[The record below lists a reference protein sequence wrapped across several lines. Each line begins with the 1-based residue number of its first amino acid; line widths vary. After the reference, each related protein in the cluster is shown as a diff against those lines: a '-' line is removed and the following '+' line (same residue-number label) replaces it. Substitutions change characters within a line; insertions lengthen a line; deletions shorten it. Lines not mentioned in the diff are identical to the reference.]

1 LHTSTPQHSA
11 LLAHVGSPL
20 LLHVA
25 GARHVPVWQVRPA
38 QQSLSVEQLCVLARH
53 VHARVVLPSQIVE
66 PQHCSFVVHVLP
78 TAWQQRRTVGESSH
92 RRPPQQSVA
101 TAQPIGSPAGRHAT
115 GRRQVPLWQVVPV
128 QHSEE
133 STHEEPSA
141 WQRQRIVAVSQ
152 SMYPQHCADVA
163 HEPP

>member
-1 LHTSTPQHSA
+1 MQTSTPQHSA

-20 LLHVA
+20 LLHIA
-25 GARHVPVWQVRPA
+25 GARQVPVWQVSPA
-38 QQSLSVEQLCVLARH
+38 QQSLSVEQPCAFARQ
-53 VHARVVLPSQIVE
+53 VHTRVVVPSQIVE
-66 PQHCSFVVHVLP
+66 PQHCSFAVHVLP
-78 TAWQQRRTVGESSH
+78 TAWQQRRTVGESSQ
-92 RRPPQQSVA
+92 RSPPQQSVA
-101 TAQPIGSPAGRHAT
+101 AAQPMGSPAGRQAA

-152 SMYPQHCADVA
+152 SM
-163 HEPP
+163 